1 MSWSEWLLWPK
12 LLFIDRFKAL
22 KSAPKTTKTG
32 ARVSGR
38 HSGYM
43 GLEGYV
49 FSLFWYSPL
58 TLAQY
63 DLRLMTFDLRV
74 ISHVLST
81 SGYEKPWQTRA
92 FLGRLIGRGIFSME
106 GSAHTMQRRI
116 IAPAFTHESVK
127 QMTPVFFKKADELA
141 EKWKDIIA
149 EKVGATAAITP
160 PRPANAIIDVA
171 HWISRASFDVIG
183 LAGFNYDFHAL
194 TDESEKVYGAYRRM
208 FNIADKR
215 LGLWQVLELYFPIL
229 RKIWACVDFTCLVF
243 HLTLCPRWMMTSGLP
258 MSHCESLASQGKQSS
273 RRKSSRIKPPKS
285 MVPKGRTCY
294 RY

>member
-1 MSWSEWLLWPK
+1 
-12 LLFIDRFKAL
+12 
-22 KSAPKTTKTG
+22 
-32 ARVSGR
+32 
-38 HSGYM
+38 M
-43 GLEGYV
+43 GLW
-49 FSLFWYSPL
+49 LPCL
-58 TLAQY
+58 TLAQH
-63 DLRLMTFDLRV
+63 DLRLMSFDLRV
-74 ISHVLST
+74 VTHVLST

-116 IAPAFTHESVK
+116 IAPAFTHQSVR

-149 EKVGATAAITP
+149 EKWETTEVTTP
-160 PRPANAIIDVA
+160 PRVANAIIDVA

-229 RKIWACVDFTCLVF
+229 RKIWVCVHLSCLLF
-243 HLTLCPRWMMTSGLP
+243 YLTRRSG
-258 MSHCESLASQGKQSS
+258 
-273 RRKSSRIKPPKS
+273 RR
-285 MVPKGRTCY
+285 
-294 RY
+294 